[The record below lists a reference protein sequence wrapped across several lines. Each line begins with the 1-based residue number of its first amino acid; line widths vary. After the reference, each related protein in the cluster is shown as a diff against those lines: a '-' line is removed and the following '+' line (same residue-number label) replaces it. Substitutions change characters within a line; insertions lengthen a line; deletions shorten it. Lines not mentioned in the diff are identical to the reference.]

1 MPIYERGPVR
11 IRYEEAGAGFP
22 MLVQPGGGLNATISR
37 LGHAGSFDPLKEFS
51 DTHRCVALDLRNA
64 IGGESSGPLEVD
76 RPWDAFA
83 DDQIGLMDHLGI
95 DKFVVMGFCIGG
107 PMIWNLLSK
116 IPDRI
121 VAAVLVHP
129 SGFRPEMPDLFYQN
143 NIEGWAPAFLKN
155 RPDCTM
161 EMVEAFLS
169 KMYRNRGDFVL
180 TVDRD
185 FVRNC
190 KTPVLIMP
198 DDVPAHPF
206 ACAMESALLAPNAEV
221 SLYPWREPDTHIPLA
236 IRHVRTFL
244 RAHTPAG

>member
-180 TVDRD
+180 TVDRTD
-185 FVRNC
+185 GGRRQQR
-190 KTPVLIMP
+190 
-198 DDVPAHPF
+198 
-206 ACAMESALLAPNAEV
+206 
-221 SLYPWREPDTHIPLA
+221 YRREHCRSPL
-236 IRHVRTFL
+236 H
-244 RAHTPAG
+244 RAHLRTAPDIQQGQITRRPAACGGTASARPRM